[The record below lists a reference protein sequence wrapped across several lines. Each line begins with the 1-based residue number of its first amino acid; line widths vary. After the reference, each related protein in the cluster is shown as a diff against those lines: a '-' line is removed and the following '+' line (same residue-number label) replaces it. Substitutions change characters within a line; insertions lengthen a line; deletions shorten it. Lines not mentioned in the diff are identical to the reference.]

1 MSVTVRLWAGVKE
14 AAGQAE
20 VTVDGATVAEVRAA
34 LATAVPA
41 IAERLG
47 YCRYALDDAFVAD
60 DAAVPDGATMDVIPP
75 VSGG

>member
-20 VTVDGATVAEVRAA
+20 LSVDGATVAEVRAA
-34 LATAVPA
+34 LAAAVPA
-41 IAERLG
+41 VAERLA
-47 YCRYALDDAFVAD
+47 YCRYALDDTFVAE
-60 DAAVPDGATMDVIPP
+60 DAAVADGATVDVIPP

>member
-20 VTVDGATVAEVRAA
+20 LRVDGATVAEVSAA
-34 LATAVPA
+34 LAAAVPA
-41 IAERLG
+41 VAERLA
-47 YCRYALDDAFVAD
+47 YCRFAVDDAFVTEDTEVA
-60 DAAVPDGATMDVIPP
+60 DGATVDVIPP